1 MGQLVKAAVMKLG
14 KILMLGKTGLLSY
27 STS

>member
-1 MGQLVKAAVMKLG
+1 MRQLVKAAVMKLG
-14 KILMLGKTGLLSY
+14 MILMLGETGLLSY

>member
-1 MGQLVKAAVMKLG
+1 MRQLVKAAVMKLG

-27 STS
+27 GAS